1 MRIDGLYLRLVRVEH
16 ELGADL
22 LVEFL
27 RREEA
32 ERDGSLLERGALL
45 VRLLRALRNICPA
58 QLVSVASYTKN
69 GKNALSYPR

>member
-22 LVEFL
+22 LVELL

-45 VRLLRALRNICPA
+45 VRLLCALGDIY
-58 QLVSVASYTKN
+58 LGVSMGKTKVRGTYYRSQGAS
-69 GKNALSYPR
+69 

>member
-22 LVEFL
+22 LVELL

-45 VRLLRALRNICPA
+45 VRLLSALGDICTRMSA
-58 QLVSVASYTKN
+58 TVK
-69 GKNALSYPR
+69 

>member
-22 LVEFL
+22 LVELL

-32 ERDGSLLERGALL
+32 ERNGGLLERGALL
-45 VRLLRALRNICPA
+45 VRLLCTLGDICTMLSAMIRATS
-58 QLVSVASYTKN
+58 QMDE
-69 GKNALSYPR
+69 LS